1 MIKNLFKYLSQ
12 TKNSINSQKDFKNL
26 KKCRF
31 FIVFSIAGIF
41 LFLFF
46 GLLHIFYEP
55 NQLMMIVMFSCSFLF
70 FVNLLIFLKF
80 ENINASASFIISLCI
95 ILFTITMI
103 DGGLRK
109 FGIIWVLIFPL
120 ITYFFKGKH
129 SGTILSLTLVLIA
142 LMIIF
147 LSYFKLVNSA
157 YKPEMFFDIFVVFI
171 LISAMTYYYEDTF
184 TKSEEIIIR
193 QLYVDSLTNLPN
205 RVKMINDIKKIEHI
219 VLILINIDSFKE
231 INDLYGNKVGDK
243 VLIKISKRLNKIKNK
258 TKSIYNIYKLHAD
271 EFAIILKNFENKEYV
286 QNFIE
291 NVHKILSRDMLINE
305 LEISLSMSI
314 GIAQT
319 SKDILADTDMAL
331 KLAKEK
337 RKNIIFF
344 DKSMKIVEKYEEN
357 LSQLRK
363 LKLAIATDNI
373 VPYAQP
379 IIKNEDNTINKY
391 ECLVRLINNKE
402 VISPYYFIDI
412 AKKSKLYH
420 HITRLII
427 LKAFNAFANT
437 DFEFSINLTVDD
449 ILNSNTVDF
458 ITNSLKDYNISER
471 VVFELVES
479 EKIEEINEVNDFI
492 FNMKKM
498 GCKIAIDDF
507 GSGYS
512 NFAYILR
519 MNIDYLK
526 IDSSLIKN
534 LDNDPNSLIITDTIV
549 NFSKKLNIKTIA
561 EFVHTKS
568 VFEKVKRLG
577 IDYSQGYYFGEP
589 VPVEKITNLHNN

>member
-1 MIKNLFKYLSQ
+1 
-12 TKNSINSQKDFKNL
+12 
-26 KKCRF
+26 
-31 FIVFSIAGIF
+31 
-41 LFLFF
+41 
-46 GLLHIFYEP
+46 
-55 NQLMMIVMFSCSFLF
+55 
-70 FVNLLIFLKF
+70 
-80 ENINASASFIISLCI
+80 
-95 ILFTITMI
+95 MI